1 MNKPGFIVAVVAILL
16 IVLIGGV
23 AYMYSYPAP
32 ASETCVDTTQEIL
45 AIGFKGDAVVFGLL
59 GAVAAAILYHF
70 MLRYQIF
77 FPGSD
82 AKRFI
87 SAAVAFM
94 AVAFVLTVIDSLS
107 GPACLRRAIGA
118 GSAVAEQLA
127 PTKSLTG
134 PFVQNMWVAIVLDQ
148 LLLALAGVG
157 VVRVYKGW
165 SLGRA

>member
-23 AYMYSYPAP
+23 AYMYSYSAP
-32 ASETCVDTTQEIL
+32 SSETCADTTQEIL

-59 GAVAAAILYHF
+59 GAIAAAFLYYF
-70 MLRYQIF
+70 MLRYQVF

-82 AKRFI
+82 AKRFF

-94 AVAFVLTVIDSLS
+94 AVAFMLTLVDSLS

-127 PTKSLTG
+127 STKSLAG
-134 PFVQNMWVAIVLDQ
+134 LFVGNMWVAIAIDQ
-148 LLLALAGVG
+148 LLLALAAVG
-157 VVRVYKGW
+157 VVRACREFILRK
-165 SLGRA
+165 A